1 MSIDETEAPA
11 DLSYTH
17 GPPEGEA
24 GGVLTV
30 DLTAIETKWRR
41 LRSFATPAECGAVVK
56 GDGYGCGLEPVVAQL
71 YQAGCTTYFVAD
83 LSEAKRTRALA
94 PEAVI
99 YVLNGLPP
107 GTGPVSQ
114 TSAASANWF
123 RSRSSRP

>member
-30 DLTAIETKWRR
+30 DLTAIETNWRR

-71 YQAGCTTYFVAD
+71 YQAGCTTFFVAD
-83 LSEAKRTRALA
+83 LSEGKAHPRARARSDRSMSSTDCRPA
-94 PEAVI
+94 PGRFSPSI
-99 YVLNGLPP
+99 PC
-107 GTGPVSQ
+107 
-114 TSAASANWF
+114 
-123 RSRSSRP
+123 SR